1 MTRRRPDP
9 RQFAFDFSAP
19 LPWTEERLAQV
30 LLDQGIVTTP
40 YCLRI
45 NYGTLQDDSVPW
57 SPRSYSFPVSV
68 ELADGAVRLWLR
80 TPAGGSLPFVRRVE
94 AALGVRAVW
103 DDSRPNIM
111 DARWHHAIDL
121 ASEGR
126 LEELFASR
134 EHTTDRLIAR
144 AVVLALEWGKCKPA
158 DARHAFGA
166 LGIPEPEDRSD
177 AFLFEGGGLRPCRSV
192 GAPNLRPTELV
203 HCWGMLHA
211 LEDGWV
217 AVRRG
222 QAKVT
227 AAYWQRVDGRL
238 AA

>member
-1 MTRRRPDP
+1 MSMRKSDP
-9 RQFAFDFSAP
+9 RQFTFEFLTP
-19 LPWTEERLAQV
+19 QPWTEERLNKV

-45 NYGTLQDDSVPW
+45 NYGTLQDPGVPY

-68 ELADGAVRLWLR
+68 ELVDGAVRLWLR
-80 TPAGGSLPFVRRVE
+80 TPAGGSLPFVQRVE

-103 DDSRPNIM
+103 DESRPNIM

-121 ASEGR
+121 ASESW
-126 LEELFASR
+126 LVELFASW
-134 EHTTDRLIAR
+134 EHTTDGLIGR
-144 AVVLALEWGKCKPA
+144 AVVIALEWGKLKPA
-158 DARHAFGA
+158 DAREAFDA
-166 LGIPEPEDRSD
+166 LSIPEPEDRSD
-177 AFLFEGGGLRPCRSV
+177 RYLFEGGLRPCRSI
-192 GAPNLRPTELV
+192 GAPNLHSTEPV
-203 HCWGMLHA
+203 HCWSMLHA
-211 LEDGWV
+211 LEDGRV
-217 AVRRG
+217 AIRKG